1 MRYDID
7 IFHYIEIYKR
17 HSGRMVFLIIIAM
30 LGTAMFQS
38 IQPAAYRSTLI
49 ALSSKQATQ
58 VSNLGKLFGLSMD
71 ASSDDVIFS
80 MLKSRRMR
88 NDIHERFKLK
98 DKPRFKW
105 NLDTYVVTGGFAIE
119 VTGSDP
125 DLTRDIANFAAKN
138 IDEINKELK
147 ITTEVG
153 MVKVLDQ
160 ALKGVAIRRTVSKKT
175 MASGLFIFFVYTLFI
190 FFSEYFSQLKRSRKQ

>member
-38 IQPAAYRSTLI
+38 MQPTTYRSTLI
-49 ALSSKQATQ
+49 ALSSKQIQA
-58 VSNLGKLFGLSMD
+58 SNIEKLFG
-71 ASSDDVIFS
+71 SSDSSDEIIFS
-80 MLKSRRMR
+80 ILKSRRMS
-88 NDIHERFKLK
+88 NDIYERFKLK

-125 DLTRDIANFAAKN
+125 DLTRDIANFAASNVDAINDK
-138 IDEINKELK
+138 IDFS
-147 ITTEVG
+147 TEKG
-153 MVKVLDQ
+153 MVKVLDR
-160 ALKGVAIRRTVSKKT
+160 ALKGAPVRRAVSKKT

-190 FFSEYFSQLKRSRKQ
+190 FFGEYFSQLKSSRKK

>member
-38 IQPAAYRSTLI
+38 MQPTTYRSTLI
-49 ALSSKQATQ
+49 ALSSKQATH
-58 VSNLGKLFGLSMD
+58 VSNLGKLFGLSMS

-80 MLKSRRMR
+80 ILKSRRMR
-88 NDIHERFKLK
+88 NDIYERFKLK

-125 DLTRDIANFAAKN
+125 DLTRDIANFAASNVDAINDK
-138 IDEINKELK
+138 IDFS
-147 ITTEVG
+147 TEKG
-153 MVKVLDQ
+153 MVKVLDR
-160 ALKGVAIRRTVSKKT
+160 ALKGAPVRRAVSKKT

-190 FFSEYFSQLKRSRKQ
+190 FFGEYFSQLKSSRKK